1 MNECEDSLLGG
12 KVRLLQKEDGY
23 RTAIDPIFLAA
34 AIPAKAGELVL
45 DLGCGVGTVSLCLH
59 ARISGLTII
68 GLDVQKPLVDLAR
81 RNSALNNCGDD
92 LHFLDGD
99 LLTPLEDIP
108 GARFDHVMA
117 NPPYFAANSGN
128 PSPDAA
134 KAIANVEGKA
144 VLVDWVRAAHRALKP
159 RGSVTF
165 IHRADRVEDLLAAL
179 HGGFGELVIFPLW
192 PACGKDAKRIIVA
205 ARKGIASPA
214 RISPGL
220 VLHKDDGNFTDQ
232 AQSILKKAFG
242 LSML

>member
-12 KVRLLQKEDGY
+12 KVRLLQKKDGY

-45 DLGCGVGTVSLCLH
+45 DLGCGVGAVSLCLH

-81 RNSALNNCGDD
+81 RNSALNNCGDY

-99 LLTPLEDIP
+99 LLTPLENIP
-108 GARFDHVMA
+108 VARFDHVMA

-128 PSPDAA
+128 PSPDVA
-134 KAIANVEGKA
+134 KALANVEGKA

-179 HGGFGELVIFPLW
+179 YGSFGELVIFPLW
-192 PACGKDAKRIIVA
+192 PARGKDAKRVIIA

-220 VLHKDDGNFTDQ
+220 ILHKDDGNFSDQ
-232 AQSILKKAFG
+232 AQSILKKAFAITM
-242 LSML
+242 S